1 MNKIL
6 ETSNVTTTHPS
17 FPLPQMHHQVALT
30 QFARFS
36 SPWFHPNPTNFVTS
50 VQPFLPSS
58 PMTLHPRKIIPQKH
72 KPTIATTTN
81 LHSPTMK
88 H

>member
-1 MNKIL
+1 MQHCTFVFIGVMENEAKMNKIL

-58 PMTLHPRKIIPQKH
+58 PMTMPP
-72 KPTIATTTN
+72 
-81 LHSPTMK
+81 
-88 H
+88 